1 VRTVEDV
8 ERDVEKA
15 EQQVKAIEDALAQAA
30 LQADGEQLTKLTVEY
45 EQARQQVDT
54 LLAEWE
60 RLAETIS

>member
-1 VRTVEDV
+1 
-8 ERDVEKA
+8 VEKA